1 MLETQTDQTFTTQE
15 VADLVGV
22 HKNTILNWIKG
33 GKIADP
39 PRDRN
44 NARVWLPHH
53 LKKLREL
60 RDGLEQLSL
69 LD

>member
-1 MLETQTDQTFTTQE
+1 MKTEQTYTTQE
-15 VADLVGV
+15 IADLVGV

-33 GKIADP
+33 GKVLDP

-44 NARVWLPHH
+44 NARIWNARD
-53 LKKLREL
+53 LKKLVEL
-60 RDGLEQLSL
+60 RDGLEQLPL